1 MFVVVWEPK
10 RGTGGGHQ
18 LVMDKQKAER
28 ISRVMYRALPDA
40 EIRVMTAAEHAA
52 AAVTEQ
58 QQRRGSG
65 RCSAPAGWVR
75 THCSSSSR
83 TSGMPVSGPKRSMR
97 VWRRYWPLLAH
108 FAQTIR
114 MI

>member
-10 RGTGGGHQ
+10 RGAGGGHQ

-58 QQRRGSG
+58 QQRR
-65 RCSAPAGWVR
+65 V
-75 THCSSSSR
+75 SR
-83 TSGMPVSGPKRSMR
+83 R
-97 VWRRYWPLLAH
+97 
-108 FAQTIR
+108 
-114 MI
+114 

>member
-28 ISRVMYRALPDA
+28 ISRVLYRALPDA

-58 QQRRGSG
+58 QQRDLVSFSG
-65 RCSAPAGWVR
+65 RRLCRADVR
-75 THCSSSSR
+75 AFLE
-83 TSGMPVSGPKRSMR
+83 R
-97 VWRRYWPLLAH
+97 VD
-108 FAQTIR
+108 
-114 MI
+114 MVV

>member
-1 MFVVVWEPK
+1 MWHNGRHHHGHENRPTGAAAGLIRAILNGTFRAEIGCSAKDYSMFVVVWEPK

-58 QQRRGSG
+58 QQRR
-65 RCSAPAGWVR
+65 V
-75 THCSSSSR
+75 SR
-83 TSGMPVSGPKRSMR
+83 R
-97 VWRRYWPLLAH
+97 
-108 FAQTIR
+108 
-114 MI
+114 